1 MPKKI
6 MWFSRHEILLSQRVE
21 LKRLFGNDVKIIPD
35 GKPFSTA
42 DDVVKRFKFQQA
54 DEMVIVAPLSVIG
67 AICDRGIKPLWAEMK
82 LVPKV
87 EAEVVVN
94 DRGFKFAKFR
104 RVKKL
109 ALEFTEIVPDAV
121 PEHKEEDE
129 VKKETE

>member
-1 MPKKI
+1 